1 MLIVS
6 AIWKLKISVFILLA
20 ASVLIIY
27 VIISTSLLKII
38 KKFSAS

>member
-6 AIWKLKISVFILLA
+6 AIWKIKISVFILLA

-27 VIISTSLLKII
+27 VIISNSLLKTN
-38 KKFSAS
+38 KFSAS